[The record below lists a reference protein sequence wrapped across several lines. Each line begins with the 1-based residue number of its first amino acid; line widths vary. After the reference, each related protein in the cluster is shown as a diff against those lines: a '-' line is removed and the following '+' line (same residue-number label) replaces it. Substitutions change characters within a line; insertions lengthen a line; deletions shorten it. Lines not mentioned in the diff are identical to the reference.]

1 VNEEDSA
8 GRGPELHAYVL
19 AGDGTRLFLRARDGG
34 GKTAFD
40 KSAVHAV
47 LCDGIACD
55 GFIWKYLWNDLAA
68 LAPVVHWHY
77 RGHGRSAQPRNPDK
91 VDLEAHADD
100 LSSVRTY
107 MGEPPCVL
115 FGHSMGVQV
124 VLEEMRKHRKG
135 VRGLVLICGSFG
147 KVTHTFKGGPILEM
161 ILPKL
166 AETVRKNE
174 GLARAIWSR
183 ITPELA
189 LKVALRA
196 GDLDPERIHPEDF
209 APYIQHVRSMDF
221 PMFLRMLSAA
231 GEHSAEDLLPN
242 LDVPTLIVA
251 GEKDTFTPLY
261 LAEWMAEHIPGSEL
275 FIVRPGTH
283 VAPLEQ
289 PELVRDR
296 VAEFFSAKI
305 R

>member
-1 VNEEDSA
+1 MSVGAS
-8 GRGPELHAYVL
+8 ELHAYVL
-19 AGDGTRLFLRARDGG
+19 AGDGTRLFVRARDGA

-40 KSAVHAV
+40 PSAVHAV

-55 GFIWKYLWNDLAA
+55 GFIWKYLWSDLAE
-68 LAPVVHWHY
+68 LMPVVHWHY
-77 RGHGRSAQPRNPDK
+77 RGHGRSAQPRDADK
-91 VDLEAHADD
+91 VDLPAHADD
-100 LSSVRTY
+100 LRAVRDY
-107 MGEPPCVL
+107 MHDPPVVL

-124 VLEEMRKHRKG
+124 VLEEMREHARN

-166 AETVRKNE
+166 ADAVRKNE

-231 GEHSAEDLLPN
+231 GEHSAEDLLPKI
-242 LDVPTLIVA
+242 DVPALVIA
-251 GEKDTFTPLY
+251 GERDTFTPPY
-261 LAEWMAEHIPGSEL
+261 LAEWMAEKIPSAEL
-275 FIVRPGTH
+275 FVVKPGTH
-283 VAPLEQ
+283 VAALEQ
-289 PELVRDR
+289 PEIVYGKI
-296 VAEFFSAKI
+296 AEFVRAKI